1 MSQFLS
7 PVQECIEWEI
17 NREDEASDEDQ
28 EPEQSVL
35 EGEEGSEHVVDAMD
49 RCMIWVLLDSIQQD
63 SFLHG
68 DLLIFPAHLCKQTS
82 LSC

>member
-7 PVQECIEWEI
+7 PVQEGIKWEI
-17 NREDEASDEDQ
+17 NREDEASDEDE

-35 EGEEGSEHVVDAMD
+35 EGEERSEDVVDAMD
-49 RCMIWVLLDSIQQD
+49 SCVIWVLLDRVQQN
-63 SFLHG
+63 SFLHS
-68 DLLIFPAHLCKQTS
+68 DLLILPTHLCKQTS

>member
-7 PVQECIEWEI
+7 PVQEGIKWEI
-17 NREDEASDEDQ
+17 NWEDEASDEDE

-35 EGEEGSEHVVDAMD
+35 EGEEGREDVVDAMD
-49 RCMIWVLLDSIQQD
+49 CCMIWVLLDCVQQN
-63 SFLHG
+63 SFLHS
-68 DLLIFPAHLCKQTS
+68 DLLIFPTHLCKQTS